1 MPRSTS
7 YYKPRP
13 REAKIDE
20 VLAQRIKHVIA
31 DEPYLGYRMVWATLR
46 SEGVLVNRKAVQRVM
61 QLMRWQC
68 HRRLHK
74 SCYPRV
80 QASSSIAAH
89 SNERWATDFTC
100 VWTKYD
106 GLIYVNEVIDC
117 ADRSVVGRCIS
128 KNCRAQE
135 AVWAL
140 EDACLKRFGALPRGD
155 AGVVV
160 RSDNGLVFAS
170 QKYRRLLSSYGLK
183 QEFIHPHTPEQNGV
197 VEAYH
202 KTFKRECVW
211 QHRFATLEEAT
222 AVISAWI
229 NRYNNRRL
237 HSSLGY
243 LTPAAWRERDEARIT
258 ALTV

>member
-1 MPRSTS
+1 MPRSST
-7 YYKPRP
+7 YYQPRS
-13 REAKIDE
+13 RATKVDE
-20 VLAQRIKHVIA
+20 VLAQRIKHLID

-46 SEGVLVNRKAVQRVM
+46 AEGIQVNRKAVQRIM
-61 QLMRWQC
+61 QIKRWQC

-80 QASSSIAAH
+80 TVSSSIAAH
-89 SNERWATDFTC
+89 SDERWATDFTC
-100 VWTKYD
+100 VWTRYE
-106 GLIYVNEVIDC
+106 GLVYVNEVIDC
-117 ADRSVVGRCIS
+117 ADRSVVGYCIS

-140 EDACLKRFGALPRGD
+140 EDACLKRFGVLPRGD

-170 QKYRRLLSSYGLK
+170 RLYRRLLASYGLR

-211 QHRFATLEEAT
+211 QHRFGTLEEVVMT
-222 AVISAWI
+222 VGPWI
-229 NRYNNRRL
+229 DNYNNRRP
-237 HSSLGY
+237 HSSLSY
-243 LTPAAWRERDEARIT
+243 LSPAAWRERDQARIT
-258 ALTV
+258 SLTV

>member
-1 MPRSTS
+1 MV
-7 YYKPRP
+7 
-13 REAKIDE
+13 KIDE
-20 VLAQRIKHVIA
+20 VLAQRIKHII
-31 DEPYLGYRMVWATLR
+31 DEESYLGYRMVWALLR
-46 SEGVLVNRKAVQRVM
+46 GAGFIVNRKAVQRVM
-61 QLMRWQC
+61 QLKRWQC

-74 SCYPRV
+74 GCYPRV
-80 QASSSIAAH
+80 TVRTSVAEH

-106 GLIYVNEVIDC
+106 GLIYVNEIIDC
-117 ADRSVVGRCIS
+117 GDRSVVGHCIS
-128 KNCRAQE
+128 KRGRAQE

-140 EDACLKRFGALPRGD
+140 EDACLKRFGILPRES
-155 AGVVV
+155 GVTV
-160 RSDNGLVFAS
+160 RSDNGLVFVS
-170 QKYRRLLSSYGLK
+170 RLYRRMLKSYGLQ

-211 QHRFATLEEAT
+211 QNRFATLDEAT
-222 AVISAWI
+222 SVISAWI
-229 NRYNNRRL
+229 EHYNTQRP

-258 ALTV
+258 ALSV

>member
-7 YYKPRP
+7 YYKPRS

-89 SNERWATDFTC
+89 SNQRWATDFTC

-222 AVISAWI
+222 VVISAWI
-229 NRYNNRRL
+229 DRYNNRRL

-243 LTPAAWRERDEARIT
+243 LTPAAWRERDEAQIT
-258 ALTV
+258 ALRV

>member
-1 MPRSTS
+1 VPRSST
-7 YYKPRP
+7 YYQSRP
-13 REAKIDE
+13 RTAKVDE
-20 VLAQRIKHVIA
+20 VLAQRIKHLI
-31 DEPYLGYRMVWATLR
+31 DEESYLGYRMVWATLR
-46 SEGVLVNRKAVQRVM
+46 DQGIFVNRKAVQRIM
-61 QLMRWQC
+61 QLKRWQC

-80 QASSSIAAH
+80 AVSSSIAAH

-100 VWTKYD
+100 VWTRYD
-106 GLIYVNEVIDC
+106 GLVYVNEVIDC
-117 ADRSVVGRCIS
+117 ADRSVVGYCIS
-128 KNCRAQE
+128 KNARAQE

-140 EDACLKRFGALPRGD
+140 EDACIKRFGVLPRGD

-170 QKYRRLLSSYGLK
+170 RMYRRLLKSYGLQ

-211 QHRFATLEEAT
+211 QHRFATLNEVLKT
-222 AVISAWI
+222 VGPWI
-229 NRYNNRRL
+229 ENYNYRRP
-237 HSSLGY
+237 HSSLNY
-243 LTPAAWRERDEARIT
+243 LSPAAWRERDQARIT
-258 ALTV
+258 SLTV

>member
-1 MPRSTS
+1 MPRSST
-7 YYKPRP
+7 YYQSRP
-13 REAKIDE
+13 RTAKVDE
-20 VLAQRIKHVIA
+20 VLAQRIKHLI
-31 DEPYLGYRMVWATLR
+31 DEESYLGYRMVWATLH
-46 SEGVLVNRKAVQRVM
+46 SQGIFVNRKAVQRIM
-61 QLMRWQC
+61 QLKSWQC

-80 QASSSIAAH
+80 EVSSSIAAH

-100 VWTKYD
+100 IWTRDD
-106 GLIYVNEVIDC
+106 GLVYVNEVIDC
-117 ADRSVVGRCIS
+117 ADRFVAGHCIS
-128 KNCRAQE
+128 KHCRAQE

-140 EDACLKRFGALPRGD
+140 EDACIKSFGVLPRGD

-170 QKYRRLLSSYGLK
+170 RLYRRLLASYGLR

-211 QHRFATLEEAT
+211 QNRFVNLDH
-222 AVISAWI
+222 VIRVAGPWI
-229 NRYNNRRL
+229 DHYNNRRP

-243 LTPAAWRERDEARIT
+243 LSPAAWRERDQARIT
-258 ALTV
+258 SLTV